1 MNADRRLMLR
11 ALDLAGRAV
20 GSTAPNP
27 PVGALVV
34 RDDEVL
40 GEGWTQPIG
49 HDHAE
54 VAALKDCAARG
65 HDPRGAT
72 MYVTLEP
79 CCVRNHG
86 RAPTCTDAIVASG
99 LRRVVI
105 GALDPFPAMR
115 GRSVGLLR
123 EAGLQV
129 EVGVEQAA
137 CARRALGFARAV
149 VHGLPEVT
157 LKAGMTL
164 DGKIATATGQSKWI
178 TSERAREAAHVLRA
192 RHDAVMVGIGTVLA
206 DDPSLTTRLAAGSV
220 PGQQLPRDAVP
231 VVLDSELRIPSGA
244 KLFSSGRRALVIA
257 AEDAPVRELPA
268 EIVRVGRDSAG
279 RVELQAALR
288 ALAARGLHRILVEGG
303 SELARS
309 LLEQRL
315 VDTLELF
322 VAPLLLPGGLPLVG
336 GEPLAQLS
344 DAIRLEL
351 ASSETL
357 GPDLH
362 VVYHLAHAW
371 PDPVAELHRQ
381 GS

>member
-1 MNADRRLMLR
+1 MNADRRLMLQ

-20 GSTAPNP
+20 GSTSPNP
-27 PVGALVV
+27 PVGAVVV
-34 RDDEVL
+34 REGLVL

-54 VAALKDCAARG
+54 VAALKDCVARG

-86 RAPTCTDAIVASG
+86 RAPTCTDAIVAAK
-99 LRRVVI
+99 LHRVVI
-105 GALDPFPAMR
+105 GTLDPFPAMR

-123 EAGLQV
+123 EAGLAV
-129 EVGVEQAA
+129 EVGVEQER
-137 CARRALGFARAV
+137 CARRVLGFARAV

-157 LKAGMTL
+157 LKAGMTA
-164 DGKIATATGQSKWI
+164 DGRIATATGQSKWI
-178 TSERAREAAHVLRA
+178 TSDRAREAAHVLRA

-206 DDPSLTTRLAAGSV
+206 DDPSLTTRLPEGSV
-220 PGQQLPRDAVP
+220 PGQKLPRNAVP
-231 VVLDSELRIPSGA
+231 VVLDSELRIPAGA
-244 KLFSSGRRALVIA
+244 KLLSSGARAVVIA
-257 AEDAPVRELPA
+257 AEDAPVRELSA
-268 EIVRVGRDSAG
+268 DIVRVGRAPGG
-279 RVELQAALR
+279 RIELTAALR

-315 VDTLELF
+315 ADTLELF
-322 VAPLLLPGGLPLVG
+322 VAPLLLPGGIPVVG
-336 GEPLAQLS
+336 GEPIARLA
-344 DAIRLEL
+344 DGIPLEL
-351 ASSETL
+351 VSAEPL

-362 VVYHLAHAW
+362 VVYHLAHGW
-371 PDPVAELHRQ
+371 PDPVAGLHRQ
-381 GS
+381 AP